1 MNSNVFKEELEL
13 IQNAQL
19 RQIVREYFDMAVQ
32 KYFFE
37 IPASTTGKYHP
48 QIDLGK
54 GGLVRHTKMCV
65 RVAVELLALRMFSK
79 IDADLTISAL
89 LIHDSQKC
97 GEGEKYSRHDHP
109 LLAADKFSK
118 HAIKY
123 PTYPDLQIQIES
135 ICRMV
140 SSHMGQWNTNAYSN
154 VVLPIPQQADEK
166 FVHLCDFIASRKF
179 IGSFDYEMN

>member
-1 MNSNVFKEELEL
+1 MNSDVFKEELEL

-19 RQIVREYFDMAVQ
+19 RQIVREYFDMAVH

-79 IDADLTISAL
+79 MDADLTISAL

-97 GEGEKYSRHDHP
+97 GDGEKYSRHDHP
-109 LLAADKFSK
+109 LLAAEKFSK

-140 SSHMGQWNTNAYSN
+140 SSHMGQWTTNSYSD

-179 IGSFDYEMN
+179 IGSYEYELE